1 MAVGG
6 FSIWQLAYFEY
17 RSWLFLYQT
26 FTKKSFYAKVCCVKK
41 EYSLDDNTVAL
52 GKIFSSHGWQLYL
65 VGGAV
70 RDYILGIPND
80 DYDYATDASP
90 EEVMAM
96 FPHHCIPTGLQ
107 HGTVTVRFRK
117 QSYEV
122 TTFRSEG
129 DYSDGRHPDSV
140 KFVRSLESDLERRDF
155 TINAF
160 AASCT
165 DGHIIDMH
173 GGYDDLVNHTI
184 RAIGNPHERFGEDA
198 LRMIRACRFAS
209 KLDFSIEDETFNA
222 VKEKAGTIL
231 KVSQERIKEELFK
244 IIGGPHPA
252 KGIELMRKTGLLHY
266 ILPELERCTGVE
278 QTGFHTLDVYS
289 HTLRALDY
297 AAKKG
302 FSLYVRLAVLFHDIA
317 KPECRRES
325 SGEGRRYTFFGHDR
339 EGALMTEEIMKRL
352 KCSNR
357 EIETVSHLVAE
368 HMFNYSPSWT
378 DGALRRFI
386 RRVGEDSLEML
397 FEVRQCD
404 QSAIDNLDPS
414 LDTLSQLK
422 ERIGAELEKKN
433 ALSIKDLAVGGN
445 DLIALGVKKGP
456 ALGRTLSYL
465 LDAVLEDPSLNEKE
479 KLSQMALSVQN
490 SLSHTEGE

>member
-1 MAVGG
+1 MD
-6 FSIWQLAYFEY
+6 
-17 RSWLFLYQT
+17 QT
-26 FTKKSFYAKVCCVKK
+26 FTKKSFYARVCCVKK
-41 EYSLDDNTVAL
+41 EYSLDDNTGAL

-140 KFVRSLESDLERRDF
+140 EFVRSLESDLERRDF

-173 GGYDDLVNHTI
+173 GGYEDLENHTI

-222 VKEKAGTIL
+222 IKEKAGTIL

-244 IIGGPHPA
+244 IIGGPHPV

-278 QTGFHTLDVYS
+278 QAGFHTLDVYA
-289 HTLRALDY
+289 HTLICASCR
-297 AAKKG
+297 
-302 FSLYVRLAVLFHDIA
+302 SL
-317 KPECRRES
+317 P
-325 SGEGRRYTFFGHDR
+325 
-339 EGALMTEEIMKRL
+339 
-352 KCSNR
+352 
-357 EIETVSHLVAE
+357 
-368 HMFNYSPSWT
+368 
-378 DGALRRFI
+378 
-386 RRVGEDSLEML
+386 
-397 FEVRQCD
+397 
-404 QSAIDNLDPS
+404 
-414 LDTLSQLK
+414 
-422 ERIGAELEKKN
+422 
-433 ALSIKDLAVGGN
+433 
-445 DLIALGVKKGP
+445 
-456 ALGRTLSYL
+456 
-465 LDAVLEDPSLNEKE
+465 
-479 KLSQMALSVQN
+479 
-490 SLSHTEGE
+490 

>member
-1 MAVGG
+1 MAH
-6 FSIWQLAYFEY
+6 FRY
-17 RSWLFLYQT
+17 RSWRIFDQT
-26 FTKKSFYAKVCCVKK
+26 FTKKSFYARVSCVKK
-41 EYSLDDNTVAL
+41 EYSLDDNTRAL

-90 EEVMAM
+90 DEVMAM
-96 FPHHCIPTGLQ
+96 FPHQCIPTGLQ

-173 GGYDDLVNHTI
+173 GGYADLENHTI

-209 KLDFSIEDETFNA
+209 KLGFSIEDETFNA
-222 VKEKAGTIL
+222 IKEKAGTVL
-231 KVSQERIKEELFK
+231 KVSQERIKDELFK
-244 IIGGPHPA
+244 IIGGPLPVT
-252 KGIELMRKTGLLHY
+252 GIELMRKTGLLHY
-266 ILPELERCTGVE
+266 ILPELERCIGVE
-278 QTGFHTLDVYS
+278 QAGFHTLDVYS
-289 HTLRALDY
+289 HTLRALEH
-297 AAKKG
+297 AARQG
-302 FSLYVRLAVLFHDIA
+302 FTLYVRLAVLFHDIA
-317 KPECRRES
+317 KPECRREN
-325 SGEGRRYTFFGHDR
+325 GEEGRRYTFFGHDR
-339 EGALMTEEIMKRL
+339 EGVLMTEKIMKRL
-352 KCSNR
+352 KCSNK
-357 EIETVSHLVAE
+357 ETETVSHLVAE

-386 RRVGEDSLEML
+386 RRTGEDNLEML
-397 FEVRQCD
+397 FEVRECD

-422 ERIGAELEKKN
+422 ERVRAELEKKN
-433 ALSIKDLAVGGN
+433 ALTIKDLAVGGN
-445 DLIALGVKKGP
+445 DLMRLGVKKGP
-456 ALGRTLSYL
+456 AIGRTLSYL

-479 KLSQMALSVQN
+479 TLSRMALSAQD
-490 SLSHTEGE
+490 SLSHTEEE

>member
-1 MAVGG
+1 MAVGT
-6 FSIWQLAYFEY
+6 FSIWQLAHFRYV
-17 RSWLFLYQT
+17 SWRILDQT
-26 FTKKSFYAKVCCVKK
+26 FTKKSFYARVCCVKK
-41 EYSLDDNTVAL
+41 EYSLDDNTGAL

-140 KFVRSLESDLERRDF
+140 EFVRSLESDLERRDF

-173 GGYDDLVNHTI
+173 GGYEDLENHTI

-222 VKEKAGTIL
+222 IKEKAGTIL

-244 IIGGPHPA
+244 IIGGPHPV

-278 QTGFHTLDVYS
+278 QAGFHTLDVYA

-302 FSLYVRLAVLFHDIA
+302 FGLYVRLAVLFHDIA

-339 EGALMTEEIMKRL
+339 AGAAMSEEIMKRL
-352 KCSNR
+352 KCSNK
-357 EIETVSHLVAE
+357 EIETVSRLVAE

-422 ERIGAELEKKN
+422 ARVKAELEKKN

-456 ALGRTLSYL
+456 DMGRTLSYL
-465 LDAVLEDPSLNEKE
+465 LDAVLEDPSLNEKD
-479 KLSQMALSVQN
+479 KLSRLALSVQD

>member
-1 MAVGG
+1 MA
-6 FSIWQLAYFEY
+6 
-17 RSWLFLYQT
+17 QT
-26 FTKKSFYAKVCCVKK
+26 FTKKSFYARVCCVKK
-41 EYSLDDNTVAL
+41 EYSLDDNTMAL

-90 EEVMAM
+90 DEVMAM

-173 GGYDDLVNHTI
+173 GGYDDLKNHTI

-222 VKEKAGTIL
+222 IKEKAGTIL

-244 IIGGPHPA
+244 IIGGPHPV

-266 ILPELERCTGVE
+266 ILPELERCIGVE
-278 QTGFHTLDVYS
+278 QAGFHTLDVYS
-289 HTLRALDY
+289 HTLRALDH

-302 FSLYVRLAVLFHDIA
+302 FDLYVRLAVLFHDIA
-317 KPECRRES
+317 KPECRRVS
-325 SGEGRRYTFFGHDR
+325 SEEGRRYTFFGHDR
-339 EGALMTEEIMKRL
+339 EGAAMSEEIMKRL
-352 KCSNR
+352 KCSNK

-386 RRVGEDSLEML
+386 RRVGENSLEMGENSLEML

-445 DLIALGVKKGP
+445 DLIKLGVKKGP
-456 ALGRTLSYL
+456 VLGRTLSYL

-479 KLSQMALSVQN
+479 KLSQMALSVQD